1 MELKDKKIILA
12 SGSPRRKEILEG
24 MDLCFETDTLNSF
37 KEEFGPDIPHEEIPA
52 LMSRGKSHGF
62 HRELGE
68 NEILVTADTMVLC
81 RGQVL
86 GKPKDREDAIRML
99 KLISG
104 HLHRVITAVT
114 IRDREHETTFSDTSY
129 VHFRELEDSEIEY
142 YVDKYRPYDKA
153 GAYAIQEWIGYT
165 GIIKIDGSYYNIMG
179 LPAHRL
185 YEELMKFI

>member
-24 MDLCFETDTLNSF
+24 MDLCFETDTRNSF
-37 KEEFGPDIPHEEIPA
+37 KEEFGPDIPHEKIPA

-114 IRDREHETTFSDTSY
+114 IRDMEHETTFSDTSY

-142 YVDKYRPYDKA
+142 YVDRYRPYDKA

>member
-24 MDLCFETDTLNSF
+24 MDLCFETDTRNSF

-86 GKPKDREDAIRML
+86 GKPKDREGAIRML

-114 IRDREHETTFSDTSY
+114 IRDMEHETTFSDTSY

-142 YVDKYRPYDKA
+142 YVDRYRPYDKA

>member
-24 MDLCFETDTLNSF
+24 MDLCFETDTRNSF

-86 GKPKDREDAIRML
+86 GKPKDRADAIRML

-114 IRDREHETTFSDTSY
+114 IRDMEHETTFSDTSY

-142 YVDKYRPYDKA
+142 YVDRYRPYDKA

>member
-24 MDLCFETDTLNSF
+24 MDLCFETDTRNSF

-81 RGQVL
+81 RGHVL

-142 YVDKYRPYDKA
+142 YVDRYRPYDKA

>member
-24 MDLCFETDTLNSF
+24 MDLCFETDTRNSF

-104 HLHRVITAVT
+104 HLHRVITAAT

-142 YVDKYRPYDKA
+142 YVDRYRPYDKA

>member
-52 LMSRGKSHGF
+52 LMSMGKSHGF
-62 HRELGE
+62 HQELGE

-142 YVDKYRPYDKA
+142 YVDRYRPYDKA

>member
-24 MDLCFETDTLNSF
+24 MDLCFETDTRNSF

-52 LMSRGKSHGF
+52 LMSSGKSHGF

-142 YVDKYRPYDKA
+142 YVDRYRPYDKA

>member
-24 MDLCFETDTLNSF
+24 MDLCFEADTRNSF

-52 LMSRGKSHGF
+52 LMSMGKSHGF

-129 VHFRELEDSEIEY
+129 VHFRELENSEIEY
-142 YVDKYRPYDKA
+142 YVDRYRPYDKA

>member
-24 MDLCFETDTLNSF
+24 MDLCFETDTRNSF

-104 HLHRVITAVT
+104 RLHRVITAVT
-114 IRDREHETTFSDTSY
+114 IRDMEHETTFSDTSY

-142 YVDKYRPYDKA
+142 YVDRYRPYDKA

>member
-24 MDLCFETDTLNSF
+24 MDLCFETDTRNSF

-114 IRDREHETTFSDTSY
+114 IRDMEHETTFSDTSY
-129 VHFRELEDSEIEY
+129 VHFRELENSEIEY
-142 YVDKYRPYDKA
+142 YVDRYRPYDKA
-153 GAYAIQEWIGYT
+153 GAYALQEWIGYT
-165 GIIKIDGSYYNIMG
+165 GIIKIAGSEYNIMG